1 MSVILK
7 PNLSYGMFS
16 SEGNS
21 AVHGIVVTVRA
32 NPGKLSWA
40 DIQNS
45 LIALSDSD
53 SRFSEANDTAVR
65 EYVYDLC
72 VCYTS
77 DFYGP

>member
-1 MSVILK
+1 
-7 PNLSYGMFS
+7 MFS
-16 SEGNS
+16 VEGNS
-21 AVHGIVVTVRA
+21 AVHGIVVTARA

-40 DIQNS
+40 NIQNS

-53 SRFSEANDTAVR
+53 VRFCEANDTAVR

-77 DFYGP
+77 DWNK

>member
-16 SEGNS
+16 VEGNS
-21 AVHGIVVTVRA
+21 AVHGIVVTARA

-40 DIQNS
+40 NIQNS

-53 SRFSEANDTAVR
+53 VRFCEANDTAVR

-77 DFYGP
+77 DWNK

>member
-16 SEGNS
+16 VEGNS
-21 AVHGIVVTVRA
+21 AVHGIVVTARA

-53 SRFSEANDTAVR
+53 VRFCEANDTAVR

-77 DFYGP
+77 DWNK

>member
-16 SEGNS
+16 VEGNS
-21 AVHGIVVTVRA
+21 AVHGIVVTARS

-40 DIQNS
+40 NIQNS

-53 SRFSEANDTAVR
+53 VRFCEANDTAVR

-77 DFYGP
+77 DWNK